1 MPSERLNVVNVI
13 KKVKCHQYHQK
24 NIKCHQ
30 CKKCHRKRL
39 NVKNP
44 IWKVECCQCHYRIC
58 QINVSGMLRMAVV
71 WIHHLFPLSNIE
83 ASALSSSVCQYKL
96 SSSVTETASK
106 HLTVSSS
113 VASFNFIFIVNGNLR
128 AYDIINGTWEQR
140 EITERAS
147 LNFLSLVRAR
157 AYSEEIKFD

>member
-1 MPSERLNVVNVI
+1 MPSISSEKYEMSSMSKMSSEKI
-13 KKVKCHQYHQK
+13 E
-24 NIKCHQ
+24 CHQ
-30 CKKCHRKRL
+30 CQKL
-39 NVKNP
+39 
-44 IWKVECCQCHYRIC
+44 VECCQCHHRIC

-71 WIHHLFPLSNIE
+71 SIHHLFPLSNIE
-83 ASALSSSVCQYKL
+83 ASVVSSSVCQYKL

-147 LNFLSLVRAR
+147 LNFLSLVSAR
-157 AYSEEIKFD
+157 AYSEEI